1 MTGTARYEATKIPE
15 AIKYPRGLSLSG
27 PWSLGSVHWLPPD
40 VCGVRGFPANGHGG
54 PVTPFSHPGPRP
66 EMEPLSKETLRRA
79 ALDARKAFVR
89 TLSDADRARLEH
101 RLAQHLTSLFAGVS
115 VVAGYHP
122 LGSEISPLP
131 AMEEARAVG
140 AIVAFPCFSNPAKPF
155 RFLAGDPLEPGP
167 FGIMQPAKR
176 HPAVE
181 PDLVLVP
188 LIAIDGRGNSARPRQ
203 GPLRSRARPPEEEQ
217 GAADRGRLAASAADR
232 DDPDRRV
239 GRPARRLRLARR
251 DRDLQ
256 ALRARRSAPSSP
268 ALRRDGAHRCRTRR

>member
-1 MTGTARYEATKIPE
+1 MR
-15 AIKYPRGLSLSG
+15 S
-27 PWSLGSVHWLPPD
+27 
-40 VCGVRGFPANGHGG
+40 
-54 PVTPFSHPGPRP
+54 
-66 EMEPLSKETLRRA
+66 EMEPLSKEALRTA

-89 TLSDADRARLEH
+89 TLSDAQRAKLEH

-140 AIVAFPCFSNPAKPF
+140 AIVAFPCFANPAKPF
-155 RFLAGDPLEPGP
+155 KFLAGDPLEPGP

-188 LIAIDGRGNSARPRQ
+188 LIAIDGAGTRLGRGKGHYDRALIGLRKSKARLV
-203 GPLRSRARPPEEEQ
+203 GVGWPLQRLTETIPADGWDVPLDAFASPEGVEIFK
-217 GAADRGRLAASAADR
+217 R
-232 DDPDRRV
+232 
-239 GRPARRLRLARR
+239 
-251 DRDLQ
+251 
-256 ALRARRSAPSSP
+256 
-268 ALRRDGAHRCRTRR
+268 